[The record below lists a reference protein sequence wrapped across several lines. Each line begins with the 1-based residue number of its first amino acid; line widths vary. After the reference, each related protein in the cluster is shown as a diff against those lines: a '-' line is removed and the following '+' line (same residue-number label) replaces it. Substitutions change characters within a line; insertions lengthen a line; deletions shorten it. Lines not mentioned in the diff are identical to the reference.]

1 MENAG
6 VYVSIIL
13 IIYVLGLV
21 VLLLHHVKQKHG
33 QVIIAKK
40 IPRFSIRVQLR
51 DLQVTLYDI
60 YLELMP
66 SRCTSLGNEEV
77 GNRRSPDSDEE
88 FERGSSFRS
97 SFVRQSLRSTRRSL
111 RGGEPG
117 SASETQ
123 ALNRQEKDGGG
134 GALRGQTG
142 AAAEEKTSVVQVHN
156 SSDGGKDEAAA
167 AVAVGEDAKEGEQP
181 AYTETPL

>member
-1 MENAG
+1 MR
-6 VYVSIIL
+6 
-13 IIYVLGLV
+13 
-21 VLLLHHVKQKHG
+21 H
-33 QVIIAKK
+33 
-40 IPRFSIRVQLR
+40 
-51 DLQVTLYDI
+51 LQVTLYDI

-123 ALNRQEKDGGG
+123 ALNRQEKV
-134 GALRGQTG
+134 QTV
-142 AAAEEKTSVVQVHN
+142 AATEEKTSVVQVHN
-156 SSDGGKDEAAA
+156 SSDGGKEEAAA
-167 AVAVGEDAKEGEQP
+167 AAVGEDAKEGEQP

>member
-1 MENAG
+1 MR
-6 VYVSIIL
+6 
-13 IIYVLGLV
+13 
-21 VLLLHHVKQKHG
+21 H
-33 QVIIAKK
+33 
-40 IPRFSIRVQLR
+40 
-51 DLQVTLYDI
+51 LQVTLYDI

-123 ALNRQEKDGGG
+123 ALNRQEK
-134 GALRGQTG
+134 GQTG
-142 AAAEEKTSVVQVHN
+142 AATEEKTSVVQVHN
-156 SSDGGKDEAAA
+156 SSEGEKEAVAA
-167 AVAVGEDAKEGEQP
+167 AVGEDAKEGEQP

>member
-1 MENAG
+1 M
-6 VYVSIIL
+6 
-13 IIYVLGLV
+13 
-21 VLLLHHVKQKHG
+21 
-33 QVIIAKK
+33 
-40 IPRFSIRVQLR
+40 
-51 DLQVTLYDI
+51 TLYDI

-123 ALNRQEKDGGG
+123 ALNRQEKDGS

-142 AAAEEKTSVVQVHN
+142 AATEGKTSVVQVHN
-156 SSDGGKDEAAA
+156 SSDGGKEEAAA
-167 AVAVGEDAKEGEQP
+167 AAVGEDAKEGEQP

>member
-1 MENAG
+1 M
-6 VYVSIIL
+6 
-13 IIYVLGLV
+13 
-21 VLLLHHVKQKHG
+21 
-33 QVIIAKK
+33 
-40 IPRFSIRVQLR
+40 QLR
-51 DLQVTLYDI
+51 HLQVTLYDI

-66 SRCTSLGNEEV
+66 SRCTSVGNELDV

-123 ALNRQEKDGGG
+123 ALNRQEKDGSG

-142 AAAEEKTSVVQVHN
+142 AATEEKTSVVQVHN
-156 SSDGGKDEAAA
+156 SSDGGKEEAVAAA
-167 AVAVGEDAKEGEQP
+167 AVGEDAKEGEQP